1 VIVTLM
7 KINESLFQ
15 EINASAG
22 AYSWLD
28 ALMIFCANSLIFCF
42 PLILVMLWG
51 RPLSWRKHQ
60 LLPEEAA
67 LLQQRR
73 SVVLWVGIACL
84 GAYGLNLLIEQLVF
98 EPRPF
103 VNHHVHLL
111 IAHTA
116 DASFPSDHTAWACAV
131 VGMLLFQQIPTFI
144 HARHR
149 PREGQGRMQ
158 RNAFL
163 LPLFLLVLS
172 LLMACCIG
180 FARIFVGVHYP
191 GDVLGGGFDGLLAA
205 SVVTLFSR
213 WLQPPTVI
221 VLRFAH
227 SLRLA

>member
-1 VIVTLM
+1 M
-7 KINESLFQ
+7 KINETVFQ

-22 AYSWLD
+22 VHPWLD
-28 ALMIFCANSLIFCF
+28 TLMIFCANSLIFCF

-51 RPLSWRKHQ
+51 RPLSWRKRQ

-73 SVVLWVGIACL
+73 SVVLWIGIACL
-84 GAYGLNLLIEQLVF
+84 GAYGLNLLIEQVVF

-103 VNHHVHLL
+103 VSHHVHLL

-131 VGMLLFQQIPTFI
+131 VGMLLLQQASTFS
-144 HARHR
+144 HTRHWLG
-149 PREGQGRMQ
+149 EGQGGMR

-163 LPLFLLVLS
+163 LPLFLLVLA
-172 LLMACCIG
+172 LLMTCCIG

-191 GDVLGGGFDGLLAA
+191 GDVLGGAFDGLLAA
-205 SVVTLFSR
+205 SVVTLLSR
-213 WLQPPTVI
+213 WLHQPTRI
-221 VLRFAH
+221 VLQCAH
-227 SLRLA
+227 TLHLA